1 MISRNYHTNERLI
14 QMTKLDLKEHMYG
27 TTIVGSKG
35 QIVIPA
41 EARKN
46 LSIKSG
52 DRLLVMSKFN
62 KALGLV
68 KAEDLA
74 GLIKMAMKEITDPAI
89 KAKIKKDS
97 KKLFTLIK

>member
-1 MISRNYHTNERLI
+1 MPKKTINPEL
-14 QMTKLDLKEHMYG
+14 QEKMYG
-27 TTIVGSKG
+27 TTAVGARG

-41 EARKN
+41 EARKDLN
-46 LSIKSG
+46 IKPG

-68 KAEDLA
+68 KAEDLE
-74 GLIKMAMKEITDPAI
+74 GLIKMAMKEITDPAL

-97 KKLFTLIK
+97 KNLFNLINN

>member
-1 MISRNYHTNERLI
+1 MN
-14 QMTKLDLKEHMYG
+14 KLDLKEQMYG
-27 TTIVGSKG
+27 TTVVGSKG

-46 LSIKSG
+46 LNIKSG

-68 KAEDLA
+68 KAEDLE
-74 GLIKMAMKEITDPAI
+74 GLIKMAMKEITDPAM

-97 KKLFTLIK
+97 KQLFSLIK